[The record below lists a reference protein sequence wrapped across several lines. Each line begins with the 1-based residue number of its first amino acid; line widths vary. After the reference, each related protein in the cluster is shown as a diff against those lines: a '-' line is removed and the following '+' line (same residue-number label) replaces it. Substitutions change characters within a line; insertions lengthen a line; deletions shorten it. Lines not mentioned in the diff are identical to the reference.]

1 MYVGCEIGEVLDN
14 EGECCPSDQL
24 DVCGVCNG
32 DGMSCLDCNGI
43 PNGPTGPDACGV
55 CFGDNSTCTGCDGV
69 VLSGAVIDQCGL
81 CLTPNDT
88 LFDACVDCA
97 GVVNGTAVLDV
108 CGVCGGDNSTCTGM
122 MKDNMGPIIAV
133 VSVIAGGLLCC
144 FLMVWAA
151 RRRSCNTPPGYKK
164 MDDIAYDPME
174 ATPVNTGSRVEWYA
188 NSQPTSRARVEFWGD
203 SAESA

>member
-1 MYVGCEIGEVLDN
+1 M
-14 EGECCPSDQL
+14 
-24 DVCGVCNG
+24 CGVCNG
-32 DGMSCLDCNGI
+32 DGMSCVDCNGI

-81 CLTPNDT
+81 CLAPNDT

-97 GVVNGTAVLDV
+97 GVVNGTAVLDI

-122 MKDNMGPIIAV
+122 MNEDDMAPVIAV
-133 VSVIAGGLLCC
+133 VSVVASGLVCC
-144 FLMVWAA
+144 FVMVWAA
-151 RRRSCNTPPGYKK
+151 RRKRCNTPPGYKK
-164 MDDIAYDPME
+164 IDDFNY
-174 ATPVNTGSRVEWYA
+174 TPVESTPVDTGSRAQWHADAKVFNRDVVNYY
-188 NSQPTSRARVEFWGD
+188 GD